1 MTTSAPGLRHPTTI
15 SLSEWDARAAVSFCW
30 AVWGTLVV
38 IAVYYLMT
46 QVSNLPMAE
55 DWLLV
60 PSLAGQEQQSFGA
73 WLWEQNNEHR
83 VPLPKLI
90 LLSILKITG
99 GSFKAADLV
108 NIALLAGISAAMM
121 IALWS
126 ARGRRARYSDAF
138 FPVVFL
144 NAGNWENL
152 FWAWQMTFV
161 LSVVFGC
168 IPLIVLVT
176 RRPLNTFRALLIG
189 ASLIT
194 APLCGATG
202 LLYVPV
208 PAVWAAC
215 AGLRILKTRDRK
227 SVGWILL
234 SSAIVTV
241 VICGL
246 YFVGYYRP
254 PWTGS
259 PPTVLGVLKTSLQFM
274 ALAFG
279 PVSRSVWL
287 LSIPLTILVAGL
299 SAHSMVAAIRRVH
312 GDERTRVVGLFAFWL
327 TTLLYALAI
336 GYGRTHALS
345 TNYYGYPLR
354 YMLLAAPLLCVA
366 YVAFDELGPTTY
378 RRYLP
383 PLLCGIVLVLMP
395 LNVGHGF
402 DWAQVFKADIHGVYA
417 DITRGMSSDEIAR
430 RYNKYLNPAKTPEEL
445 GKLVRMAQH
454 AHIHPFSTMKTETDT
469 QSQNR
474 LALPSNPTFNKGE
487 VRCRVPGAARV
498 VLVWGINGWKSLPT
512 QWLPPN
518 TIVAGGL
525 MRTTMEQDGDIFRA
539 GVSVPSGD
547 SLDFG
552 FQINLQNDTDSYAIW
567 QAGKESTHLP
577 EPSGVLEFPFPL
589 KVDIDGIPSI
599 SLDQSEALVN
609 YQIRYYAPNASEV
622 RLYWGVDGWKALPVK
637 VRPPNTEIS
646 RGVMASPMVR
656 EGEVFVADVLIPAG
670 SAIDYG
676 FWISQRRGI
685 LNMERPLW
693 DGKSEY
699 HAVVPEAG
707 RVAVTSTIQR
717 PGLEWL
723 GSIPRFASWERYV
736 LLFVV
741 LWLALFAACSCY
753 PRLRVRSV

>member
-1 MTTSAPGLRHPTTI
+1 MTTSAPGLRRHTTI
-15 SLSEWDARAAVSFCW
+15 FKSEWDAFAAVSFCW

-38 IAVYYLMT
+38 IVVYYLVT

-60 PSLAGQEQQSFGA
+60 PSLAGQEQQSFGT

-90 LLSILKITG
+90 LLCILKITG
-99 GSFKAADLV
+99 GSLKAADLV
-108 NIALLAGISAAMM
+108 NVGLLAGISAAMM

-126 ARGRRARYSDAF
+126 ARGRRARFSDAF
-138 FPVVFL
+138 FPFVFL

-161 LSVVFGC
+161 LSTVFGC
-168 IPLIVLVT
+168 IPLIVLAI
-176 RRPLNTFRALLIG
+176 RRPLNTSRALLIG
-189 ASLIT
+189 VSLAA

-208 PAVWAAC
+208 PTVWAAY
-215 AGLRILKTRDRK
+215 AGLKILKTRDHK

-234 SSAIVTV
+234 GAAIITV

-246 YFVGYYRP
+246 YFIGYYRP

-259 PPTVLGVLKTSLQFM
+259 PATVLGVLKTSLQFM

-279 PVSRSVWL
+279 PVSRSVWVF
-287 LSIPLTILVAGL
+287 SIPLTILIVGL
-299 SAHSMVAAIRRVH
+299 SAHSMIAAIRRVH
-312 GDERTRVVGLFAFWL
+312 GDERTRVLGLFAFWL
-327 TTLLYALAI
+327 TMLLYALAI

-345 TNYYGYPLR
+345 TNYYGFPLR
-354 YMLLAAPLLCVA
+354 YVLLAAPLLCVA
-366 YVAFDELGPTTY
+366 YVAFDELGPTIY

-383 PLLCGIVLVLMP
+383 PLLCVIVLVLMP

-402 DWAQVFKADIHGVYA
+402 DWAQVFKSDIRGVYTGIA
-417 DITRGMSSDEIAR
+417 RGMSSDEVAK
-430 RYNKYLNPAKTPEEL
+430 RYYKYLLPWRTPEEL
-445 GKLVRMAQH
+445 AELIRMAQH
-454 AHIHPFSTMKTETDT
+454 AHVHPFSTMKVEADPE
-469 QSQNR
+469 SQNR
-474 LALPSNPTFNKGE
+474 LALPSTPTFRKGE
-487 VRCRVPGAARV
+487 IRCRVPGAARV
-498 VLVWGINGWKSLPT
+498 VLVWGINGWKSLAT

-525 MRTTMEQDGDIFRA
+525 MRTTMQQNADTFRA
-539 GVSVPSGD
+539 TVLVPAGD

-552 FQINLQNDTDSYAIW
+552 FQIYLQNDSDSYAIW
-567 QAGKESTHLP
+567 QAGREAIHLP

-589 KVDIDGIPSI
+589 RVDIDGTPSI
-599 SLDQSEALVN
+599 SPDQTGTLLN
-609 YQIRYYAPNASEV
+609 YQIRYYAPSASEV

-637 VRPPNTEIS
+637 ARPPSTEIS

-656 EGEVFVADVLIPAG
+656 EGDVFVVDLLIPAG

-699 HAVVPEAG
+699 HAVVREAG
-707 RVAVTSTIQR
+707 SVTVPTAIHR

-723 GSIPRFASWERYV
+723 ASVPTLASWVRYV
-736 LLFVV
+736 TLFMLLWACIFI
-741 LWLALFAACSCY
+741 ALFSYA
-753 PRLRVRSV
+753 RVGV